1 MPAVMPVLFVGHGS
15 PMNALDDNVWTRGW
29 AEITKAIPRPKAIL
43 CISAHWETM
52 GVAVTAE
59 ANPKTI
65 HDFGGFPKPLFDLRY
80 PAPGSPA
87 LAQRV
92 ADLLTPMPVR
102 QASDWGLDHGTWSVL
117 VKMYP
122 DADIPVVQLS
132 LDRTLTPQG
141 HYELARKLAPLRR
154 EGVLIVGSGDIVHNL
169 RAADFRRP
177 EAVDWA
183 LRFRD
188 VTNRLI
194 AEGDH
199 DALIHYETLGP
210 DAIAAVNSAEH
221 YLPLMYVLG
230 LQEAGET
237 VATFNDD
244 VFAALSMTSLRVG

>member
-1 MPAVMPVLFVGHGS
+1 MPSVMPVLFLGHGS
-15 PMNALDDNVWTRGW
+15 PMNALDDNAWTRGW
-29 AEITKAIPRPKAIL
+29 AAVTAGIPRPKAIL
-43 CISAHWETM
+43 CISAHWETR

-59 ANPKTI
+59 ELPKTI
-65 HDFGGFPKPLFDLRY
+65 HDFGGFPKPLFDMEY

-92 ADLLTPMPVR
+92 AGLLAPTPVR
-102 QASDWGLDHGTWSVL
+102 QAMDWGLDHGTWSVL

-122 DADIPVVQLS
+122 QADVPVVQLS
-132 LDRTLTPQG
+132 LDRTLTPQQ
-141 HYELARKLAPLRR
+141 HYDLAKQLAPLRR
-154 EGVLIVGSGDIVHNL
+154 EGVLIIGSGDIVHNL

-188 VTNRLI
+188 TANGLI
-194 AEGDH
+194 AAGDH
-199 DALIHYETLGP
+199 GPLIHYESLGP
-210 DAIAAVNSAEH
+210 DALASINSAEH

-230 LQEAGET
+230 LQEVGEPA
-237 VATFNDD
+237 ATFNDD

>member
-1 MPAVMPVLFVGHGS
+1 MPAVMPVLFLGHGS
-15 PMNALDDNVWTRGW
+15 PMNALEENVWTRGW
-29 AEITKAIPRPKAIL
+29 QAATGEIPRPKAIL
-43 CISAHWETM
+43 CVSAHWETM

-59 ANPKTI
+59 DKPKTI
-65 HDFGGFPKPLFDLRY
+65 HDFGGFPKPLFDLEY

-92 ADLLTPMPVR
+92 AGLLSPTPVR
-102 QASDWGLDHGTWSVL
+102 QATDWGLDHGTWSVL

-122 DADIPVVQLS
+122 QADVPVVQLS

-141 HYELARKLAPLRR
+141 HYDLARKLAPLRR

-169 RAADFRRP
+169 RAADFRNP
-177 EAVDWA
+177 APVDWA

-188 VTNRLI
+188 TANSLI
-194 AEGDH
+194 ASGEHGP
-199 DALIHYETLGP
+199 LIHYESLGP
-210 DAIAAVNSAEH
+210 DALASINSAEH

-230 LQEAGET
+230 MQEPGEPVT
-237 VATFNDD
+237 VFNDD